1 MTFGRNTSKALE
13 FVCFSFRVVIMLVI
27 TLSSLK
33 LHTENMF
40 LLLTAS
46 DASPLTTK
54 LLPHEAGENEQ
65 K

>member
-1 MTFGRNTSKALE
+1 
-13 FVCFSFRVVIMLVI
+13 MLI
-27 TLSSLK
+27 TTLSSLK
-33 LHTENMF
+33 LHTEVF

-54 LLPHEAGENEQ
+54 LLAHEAGENEQ